1 MTPDAA
7 LDRGLGELGLELGP
21 AARERLLGYLAL
33 LVKWNRTYNLTAI
46 RDPLAMVTHHVL
58 DSLSVLPH
66 LPLAALRPRVA
77 DAGSGAGLP
86 GIPLAIARP
95 QWRVAALR
103 PRVADA
109 GSGAGLPGIPLAIAR
124 PQWRVALAESS
135 QKKAAFLRQ
144 AAIELALGN
153 VEVHEGRVEAWRP
166 QPLFDLVISRAFSAL
181 GEFIA
186 ACRHLVVPGGTL
198 AAMKGTRP
206 RDLKAGC
213 SLISLHV
220 PLLDAQ
226 RHLVLC
232 PASSQ

>member
-1 MTPDAA
+1 MTPGAA
-7 LDRGLGELGLELGP
+7 LDRGLGEMALPLP
-21 AARERLLGYLAL
+21 ASARERLLDYAAL
-33 LVKWNRTYNLTAI
+33 LAKWNRTYNLTAI
-46 RDPLAMVTHHVL
+46 RDPFAMVAHHLL

-66 LPLAALRPRVA
+66 LPLAADRARIA

-95 QWRVAALR
+95 RWH
-103 PRVADA
+103 
-109 GSGAGLPGIPLAIAR
+109 
-124 PQWRVALAESS
+124 VALAESS

-144 AAIELALGN
+144 ASIELALDN

-166 QPLFDLVISRAFSAL
+166 QPLFDLVISRAFAAL

-186 ACRHLVVPGGTL
+186 ACRHLVAPGGVL
-198 AAMKGTRP
+198 AAMKGAAP
-206 RDLKAGC
+206 QDLMAPC
-213 SLISLHV
+213 SLIRLQV

-232 PASSQ
+232 PASSP

>member
-1 MTPDAA
+1 MTPGAA
-7 LDRGLGELGLELGP
+7 LDRGLGELRLELSP
-21 AARERLLGYLAL
+21 AARERLLDYVAL

-46 RDPLAMVTHHVL
+46 RDPLAMVTHHLL

-66 LPLAALRPRVA
+66 LQGYLPRLPARARLA

-86 GIPLAIARP
+86 GVPIAIARP
-95 QWRVAALR
+95 GWQ
-103 PRVADA
+103 
-109 GSGAGLPGIPLAIAR
+109 IT
-124 PQWRVALAESS
+124 LAESS

-144 AAIELALGN
+144 AAIELALAN

-166 QPLFDLVISRAFSAL
+166 QPLFDLVISRAFAAL
-181 GEFIA
+181 ADFID

-198 AAMKGTRP
+198 AAMKGERP
-206 RDLKAGC
+206 KDLQKDC
-213 SLISLHV
+213 SVIPLHV

-232 PASSQ
+232 PASSR